1 MLLAI
6 TLLECR
12 HRGLRLLHRDA
23 GLQSAYATHETV
35 AAHDALF
42 RRVWI
47 IERRRDKNLRVAAEP
62 RDRQVRQNAND
73 RVSYI
78 VQCNASPD
86 YTRIGAQAFA
96 PKTFRHKCN
105 VVFHFFLLKKV
116 AAENRMDA

>member
-6 TLLECR
+6 TLLERR
-12 HRGLRLLHRDA
+12 HRSLRLLNRDA

-62 RDRQVRQNAND
+62 RDGQVRQNAND
-73 RVSYI
+73 GVSHI
-78 VQCNASPD
+78 VQRNASPD
-86 YTRIGAQAFA
+86 YARIRAQAFA
-96 PKTFRHKCN
+96 PKTLRHECD
-105 VVFHFFLLKKV
+105 VDFHFFLLKKV
-116 AAENRMDA
+116 AAANWTDA

>member
-6 TLLECR
+6 SLLERR
-12 HRGLRLLHRDA
+12 HRSLRLLHRHA
-23 GLQSAYATHETV
+23 GLQSAYATHEAV

-47 IERRRDKNLRVAAEP
+47 IKRRRNKNLRVAAEP

-73 RVSYI
+73 RVSHI

-86 YTRIGAQAFA
+86 YARIRAQAFA
-96 PKTFRHKCN
+96 PKTFRHKCDGI
-105 VVFHFFLLKKV
+105 FHFFLLKEI
-116 AAENRMDA
+116 AAANWTDA

>member
-12 HRGLRLLHRDA
+12 HRSLRLLHRDA
-23 GLQSAYATHETV
+23 GLQSADATHETV

-62 RDRQVRQNAND
+62 RDRQARGTPTA
-73 RVSYI
+73 RVSHI
-78 VQCNASPD
+78 VQCNASPE
-86 YTRIGAQAFA
+86 YARIGAQAFA

>member
-6 TLLECR
+6 TLLERR
-12 HRGLRLLHRDA
+12 HRSLRLLNRDA

-62 RDRQVRQNAND
+62 RDGQVRQNANAG
-73 RVSYI
+73 
-78 VQCNASPD
+78 ASQLVHPTASSD
-86 YTRIGAQAFA
+86 YARLRAQAL
-96 PKTFRHKCN
+96 PTKNTPSRVPRRLC
-105 VVFHFFLLKKV
+105 
-116 AAENRMDA
+116 

>member
-6 TLLECR
+6 TLLERR
-12 HRGLRLLHRDA
+12 HRSLHLLHRDA

-47 IERRRDKNLRVAAEP
+47 IERRRDKNLRIAAAP

-73 RVSYI
+73 RVSHI
-78 VQCNASPD
+78 VQGNVSSDFA
-86 YTRIGAQAFA
+86 RIGAQAFA
-96 PKTFRHKCN
+96 PKAVRPKAI
-105 VVFHFFLLKKV
+105 VVFHFFLSERV
-116 AAENRMDA
+116 AAEN

>member
-12 HRGLRLLHRDA
+12 HRSLRLLHRDA
-23 GLQSAYATHETV
+23 GLQSAYATH
-35 AAHDALF
+35 DAFF

-73 RVSYI
+73 RVSHI

-86 YTRIGAQAFA
+86 YARIGAQAFA

-116 AAENRMDA
+116 AAENWTDA